1 MRCKNEKMKVEKEK
15 EWIKEGL
22 EKVIMI
28 KEGLGR
34 FVWIKEGLGRF
45 VRIKEGLGRF
55 VKIKEGLGR
64 FVKIKEGL
72 GRFLRIKEGLGRFV
86 RIKEGLG
93 RFIKINF
100 CTHAHP
106 FLHPPTH
113 SPPTHPSIRRFPKR
127 IYLPLPDKQTRAQL
141 LSRLFATQNNNLNN
155 NDIIQVARLNF
166 WVFH

>member
-22 EKVIMI
+22 EKVI
-28 KEGLGR
+28 
-34 FVWIKEGLGRF
+34 
-45 VRIKEGLGRF
+45 RIKEGLGRF

-64 FVKIKEGL
+64 FV
-72 GRFLRIKEGLGRFV
+72 RIKEGLGRFV
-86 RIKEGLG
+86 S
-93 RFIKINF
+93 INF
-100 CTHAHP
+100 STHAHPFLHPRPPIPPPTPTHSSTHAHP

-127 IYLPLPDKQTRAQL
+127 IYLPLPDKPTRAQL

-155 NDIIQVARLNF
+155 NDIIQVARLNC